1 MGVKLLAA
9 TSAGYSGD
17 AVSETTYLRSA
28 GGRSQDPIL
37 EMKPVRYLRDAAV
50 FAPCYLLL
58 DWVSYIYPLGA
69 FNITPWNPQPAL
81 AIVWMLL
88 GGLVH
93 APAVFATICL
103 ADLVIRNVPLGIT
116 LLTALTLTAG
126 YAGIAAV
133 LRMFLPPNPGLHS
146 LRQLTLFTAM
156 VIPGTALVA
165 AGFVGVLY
173 AAGPL
178 GDMALFQA
186 WLRFWVGD
194 AVGVLVTAPLL
205 LVVADGEGRRSFAAL
220 VRSWETYLQMGLLA
234 STLWLIF
241 AGLGG
246 DPSHHFYLVFLPLIW
261 TAIRH
266 GLGGAIVA
274 VTLVQIGVV
283 LGIHHHPV
291 QSLPI
296 IELQALVAALTLTAL
311 YLGVMTDERQRAN
324 EGLKQSLR
332 LATAGEMA
340 GAIAHEVNQPLT
352 ALTNYARSGQM
363 LLAAGRTDELGAVIE
378 RMMAEAQRASEVVR
392 RLRDFF
398 REGST
403 RLERVPVREL
413 LDSVRH
419 AAARASIGSL
429 TVNGEPDLPDVL
441 VDRLQ
446 IEVVLRNLIANA
458 VEAVETSPRRGTIAV
473 SARRH
478 DAQHVRIVVTD
489 NGPGIPAGSS
499 ERVFEPFVS
508 GKPTGMGLGL
518 AVSRAIAEAH
528 GGTLDA
534 KAGPHGEFH
543 LVLPIEVGRG

>member
-1 MGVKLLAA
+1 MAA
-9 TSAGYSGD
+9 GGYSD
-17 AVSETTYLRSA
+17 NDVRENTYLR
-28 GGRSQDPIL
+28 GNPGCSQDRIL
-37 EMKPVRYLRDAAV
+37 QMTPLRYLRDAAV
-50 FAPCYLLL
+50 FAPCYVLL
-58 DWVSYIYPLGA
+58 DWVSYIHPLGA

-81 AIVWMLL
+81 ALAWMLF

-93 APAVFATICL
+93 APVVLATIVL
-103 ADLVIRNVPLGIT
+103 ADLVIRHVPTGIS
-116 LLTALTLTAG
+116 LLTALVLTAG
-126 YAGIAAV
+126 YAAIADALRRV
-133 LRMFLPPNPGLHS
+133 LRPKPDLRS
-146 LRQLTLFTAM
+146 LRQLTLFVAV

-173 AAGPL
+173 AAGSFEDAVAFP
-178 GDMALFQA
+178 G

-205 LVVADGEGRRSFAAL
+205 LVVADAEGRRSFAVLA
-220 VRSWETYLQMGLLA
+220 RRWETLLQMALLA
-234 STLWLIF
+234 VTLWLIF

-246 DPSHHFYLVFLPLIW
+246 DPSHHFYLVFPPLIW
-261 TAIRH
+261 IAIRH

-274 VTLVQIGVV
+274 VGLVQAGVV
-283 LGIHHHPV
+283 LGIHHHPMP
-291 QSLPI
+291 SLPI

-363 LLAAGRTDELGAVIE
+363 LIAAGRTAEAAVVSE
-378 RMMAEAQRASEVVR
+378 RIVAEAQRASEVVR

-398 REGST
+398 REGRT
-403 RLERVPVREL
+403 RLERVPVGEL
-413 LDSVRH
+413 LESVRQQ
-419 AAARASIGSL
+419 ANSGTL
-429 TVNGEPDLPDVL
+429 TVQEEPNLPDVL

-446 IEVVLRNLIANA
+446 IELVLRNLIANA
-458 VEAVETSPRRGTIAV
+458 VEAVNGAAGAV
-473 SARRH
+473 GLSAQRH
-478 DAQHVRIVVTD
+478 DPQHVRIVVTD
-489 NGPGIPAGSS
+489 NGPGIPAASR

-528 GGTLDA
+528 GGSLHA
-534 KAGPHGEFH
+534 MPGPHGEFH
-543 LVLPIEVGRG
+543 LVLPA